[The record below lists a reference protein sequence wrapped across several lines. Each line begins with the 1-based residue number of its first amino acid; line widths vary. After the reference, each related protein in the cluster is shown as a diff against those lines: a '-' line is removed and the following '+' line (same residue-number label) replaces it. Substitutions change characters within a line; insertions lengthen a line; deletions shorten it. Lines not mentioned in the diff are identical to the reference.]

1 MKKLLIASAAL
12 AMVAGTVQAQSS
24 VEIYGVLDKAYSN
37 LESKVTASG
46 STTKTET
53 TTTGGSGNGGG
64 GAAPQQNYTTERIGF
79 RGTEDL
85 GGGLKAN
92 FVYEARI
99 GALDTLTATT
109 DSGDET
115 GTMPTRLA
123 FVGLSGGFGSIAMGR
138 QTSLMEAAWGAGN
151 SSNTNNFVG
160 TLYFSGQKFNN
171 SRSDRLVTYTSPKMG
186 AFNLAVQ
193 YGERDVKTTTTSS
206 VTTGQEE
213 MTINLSYAAGPL
225 TAVLSHTQEE
235 ANTASV
241 VTAKPEATVFGA
253 NYNFGPA
260 AAFVTYAEGK
270 NKLPAGTATDREA
283 YEVGV
288 RVPMKAWTF
297 QASTYDGEDK
307 VTAAATKS
315 DVSGYQLSALYN
327 FSKRTNLYAVI
338 GSDEVKNTAA
348 GTKTERE
355 TYGVGVRHQ
364 F

>member
-1 MKKLLIASAAL
+1 MKKLLIATAAL

-24 VEIYGVLDKAYSN
+24 VEIYGILDKAYSN
-37 LESKVTASG
+37 LESKATAAG
-46 STTKTET
+46 GAVTKTET
-53 TTTGGSGNGGG
+53 TTTGGSGNGAVAGG
-64 GAAPQQNYTTERIGF
+64 QNYSTERIGF

-99 GALDTLTATT
+99 GQLDNT
-109 DSGDET
+109 DAGDEA

-138 QTSLMEAAWGAGN
+138 QGSLMEAAWGAGN
-151 SSNTNNFVG
+151 SSNQNNFIG
-160 TLYFSGQKFNN
+160 TLYVSGQKFNN

-270 NKLPAGTATDREA
+270 NKVPGATANDREA

-307 VTAAATKS
+307 VTAAATAS

-348 GTKTERE
+348 GTKTERD

>member
-1 MKKLLIASAAL
+1 MKKLLIAAAAL
-12 AMVAGTVQAQSS
+12 AMVAGTAQAQSS

-37 LESKVTASG
+37 LESKATNSDGVL
-46 STTKTET
+46 TKTET
-53 TTTGGSGNGGG
+53 TTTGGSGNGSGN
-64 GAAPQQNYTTERIGF
+64 AQNYTTERIGF

-99 GALDTLTATT
+99 GSLDNT
-109 DSGDET
+109 DSGGEA
-115 GTMPTRLA
+115 GTTPTRLA

-138 QTSLMEAAWGAGN
+138 QTSLMEAAYGAGN
-151 SSNTNNFVG
+151 SSNQNNFIG
-160 TLYFSGQKFNN
+160 TLYVSGQKFNN
-171 SRSDRLVTYTSPKMG
+171 SRSDRLITYTSPKMG
-186 AFNLAVQ
+186 AFTLAAQ
-193 YGERDVKTTTTSS
+193 YGEREVKVTTDGESA
-206 VTTGQEE
+206 TTGQDE

-235 ANTASV
+235 AKTASA

-270 NKLPAGTATDREA
+270 DKHPDGTKNDREA

-288 RVPMKAWTF
+288 RVPMKAWTL
-297 QASTYDGEDK
+297 QASMYDGEDK
-307 VTAAATKS
+307 VAADATKS
-315 DVSGYQLSALYN
+315 DVKGYQLSALYN
-327 FSKRTNLYAVI
+327 LSKRTNLYVVI
-338 GSDEVKNTAA
+338 GSDEVKNSAE
-348 GTKTERE
+348 GTKTERD